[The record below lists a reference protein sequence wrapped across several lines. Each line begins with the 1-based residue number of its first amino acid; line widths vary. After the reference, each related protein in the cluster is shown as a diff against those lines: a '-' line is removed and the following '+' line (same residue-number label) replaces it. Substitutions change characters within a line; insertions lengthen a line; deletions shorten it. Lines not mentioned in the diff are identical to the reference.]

1 MKTGGLT
8 GPIGGCNLH
17 IAMLSGEY
25 PPRWGGMGSTVF
37 HLAGALVKQGHRVT
51 VITRRDKSVE
61 RNPQKIPQQEGVS
74 VLSVKWAPLP
84 MAFTVSYGKWALR
97 ELLRIHRKDPFD
109 AVHVH
114 APMISWKEK
123 QYQMVKEKIGPV
135 ITSLHGSWLGERD
148 GMTRA
153 AKHGESAVWKNPN
166 DLAILL
172 TAKHYAKYERAA
184 IRASTLCVANS
195 EATKADFQS
204 RYNPPENWR
213 CEVVRWGVDTNMFL
227 PLDCDHEDSIL
238 AHEEM
243 RKRYGEPD
251 ENALAGMTETDTPL
265 ILAVGRLVARKGYRT
280 LLKAMPAV
288 LETFPGAHL
297 VIVGRGH
304 MKRTLERQA
313 KKLGVSEALTI
324 EPSLPF
330 EELAQLFRSADLVA
344 YPSYYEG
351 QGLIPLEAMASGT
364 PVVTVNDGPL
374 PEMVDET
381 VGGLFDIDHPETLS
395 AAINELL
402 NNHEQREMMA
412 ANGRRRVLDE
422 YTYAL
427 NAERYAKYYATK
439 D

>member
-1 MKTGGLT
+1 M
-8 GPIGGCNLH
+8 H

-37 HLAGALVKQGHRVT
+37 HLAGALVKLGHRVT
-51 VITRRDKSVE
+51 VITRRDKTVE
-61 RNPQKIPQQEGVS
+61 RNPKKIPQQKGVS

-84 MAFTVSYGKWALR
+84 MAFTVSYGKWAMR
-97 ELLRIHRKDPFD
+97 ELMRIHKKDPFH

-123 QYQMVKEKIGPV
+123 QYQMVREKIGPV

-153 AKHGESAVWKNPN
+153 AKHGEAAVWKNPN

-184 IRASTLCVANS
+184 IRASTVCVANS
-195 EATKADFQS
+195 EATKADFIA
-204 RYNPPENWR
+204 RYNPPEDWR
-213 CEVVRWGVDTNMFL
+213 CEVVRWGVDTNMFV
-227 PLDCDHEDSIL
+227 PLDRDHEDTML
-238 AHEEM
+238 AHESI
-243 RKRYGEPD
+243 RNRYGEPD
-251 ENALAGMTETDTPL
+251 ENALAGLPNTETPL
-265 ILAVGRLVARKGYRT
+265 LLAVGRLVARKGYRT
-280 LLKAMPAV
+280 LLKAMPEV
-288 LETFPGAHL
+288 LQSFPKAHL

-313 KKLGVSEALTI
+313 KRLGVSESVTI
-324 EPSLPF
+324 EPGLPF
-330 EELAQLFRSADLVA
+330 DELAQLFRSSDLVT

-364 PVVTVNDGPL
+364 PVVTVDDGPL
-374 PEMVDET
+374 PEMVDDS
-381 VGGLFDIDHPETLS
+381 VGGLFDIDQPETLAKTIES
-395 AAINELL
+395 LL
-402 NNHEQREMMA
+402 QNHDGRQNMA
-412 ANGRRRVLDE
+412 KKGRKRVLDE

-427 NAERYAKYYATK
+427 NAERYAEFYASS

>member
-1 MKTGGLT
+1 
-8 GPIGGCNLH
+8 
-17 IAMLSGEY
+17 MLSGEY

-61 RNPQKIPQQEGVS
+61 RNPRKIPQQEGVS

-97 ELLRIHRKDPFD
+97 ELLRIHRRDPFN

-114 APMISWKEK
+114 APMISWKDK
-123 QYQMVKEKIGPV
+123 QYQMVKEKVGPV

-184 IRASTLCVANS
+184 VRTSTVCVANS
-195 EATKADFQS
+195 EATKADFQA
-204 RYNPPENWR
+204 RYDPPENWR
-213 CEVVRWGVDTNMFL
+213 CEVVRWGVDTNMFV
-227 PLDCDHEDSIL
+227 PLDRDHEDTML

-243 RKRYGEPD
+243 RRRFGEPD
-251 ENALAGMTETDTPL
+251 ENALAGLAETETPL

-288 LETFPGAHL
+288 LEAYPGAHL
-297 VIVGRGH
+297 AIVGRGH
-304 MKRTLERQA
+304 MKRTLDRQA
-313 KKLGVSEALTI
+313 KRLGVAASVTI
-324 EPSLPF
+324 EAGLPF
-330 EELAQLFRSADLVA
+330 EQLAQLFRSADLVA

-364 PVVTVNDGPL
+364 PVVTVDDGPL

-381 VGGLFDIDHPETLS
+381 VGGLFDINQPDTL
-395 AAINELL
+395 ATAINALL
-402 NNHEQREMMA
+402 NDPEQRENMA

-422 YTYAL
+422 YTYSL
-427 NAERYAKYYATK
+427 NAERYAEYYATK

>member
-1 MKTGGLT
+1 M
-8 GPIGGCNLH
+8 H

-37 HLAGALVKQGHRVT
+37 HLAGALVKMGHRVT

-61 RNPQKIPQQEGVS
+61 RNPRSIPQQDGVA
-74 VLSVKWAPLP
+74 VLSVRWAPLP

-97 ELLRIHRKDPFD
+97 ELMRVHGRDAVD

-123 QYQMVKEKIGPV
+123 QYRLVRERIGPV

-172 TAKHYAKYERAA
+172 TAKYYAKYERAA
-184 IRASTLCVANS
+184 VRASTVCVANS
-195 EATKADFQS
+195 EATKRDFEA
-204 RYNPPENWR
+204 RYDPPENWR
-213 CEVVRWGVDTNMFL
+213 CEVVRWGVDTRMFV
-227 PLDCDHEDSIL
+227 PLNRDHEDTML
-238 AHEEM
+238 AHEAM
-243 RKRYGEPD
+243 RLRYGEPD
-251 ENALAGMTETDTPL
+251 EDALAGHASTKTPL
-265 ILAVGRLVARKGYRT
+265 LLAVGRLVARKGYRT
-280 LLKAMPAV
+280 LLRAMPAI
-288 LETFPGAHL
+288 LAEHEGAHL

-313 KKLGVSEALTI
+313 KRLGVAHALTI
-324 EPSLPF
+324 ESGMPF
-330 EELAQLFRSADLVA
+330 ENLAQLFRSADLVV

-364 PVVTVNDGPL
+364 PVITVDDGPL
-374 PEMVDET
+374 PEMVDES
-381 VGGLFDIDHPETLS
+381 VGSLFTIDRPETL
-395 AAINELL
+395 APAINRLL
-402 NNHEQREMMA
+402 AVPEQRVEMA
-412 ANGRRRVLDE
+412 TNGRRRVLDE
-422 YTYAL
+422 YTYTL
-427 NAERYAKYYATK
+427 NAERYASFYAGA
-439 D
+439 

>member
-1 MKTGGLT
+1 M
-8 GPIGGCNLH
+8 H

-37 HLAGALVKQGHRVT
+37 HLAGALVKLGHRVT

-61 RNPQKIPQQEGVS
+61 RNPKKIPQQKGVS

-84 MAFTVSYGKWALR
+84 MAFTVSYGKWAMR
-97 ELLRIHRKDPFD
+97 ELMRIHKKDPFD

-123 QYQMVKEKIGPV
+123 QYQMVREQIGPV

-153 AKHGESAVWKNPN
+153 AKHGEAAVWKNPN

-184 IRASTLCVANS
+184 VRASTVCVANS
-195 EATKADFQS
+195 EATKADFIA
-204 RYNPPENWR
+204 RYDPPDQWR
-213 CEVVRWGVDTNMFL
+213 CEVVRWGVDTNMFV
-227 PLDCDHEDSIL
+227 PLDRDHEDTML
-238 AHEEM
+238 AHEAI
-243 RKRYGEPD
+243 RNRYGEPD
-251 ENALAGMTETDTPL
+251 ENALAGLPDTETPL
-265 ILAVGRLVARKGYRT
+265 LLAVGRLVARKGYRT
-280 LLKAMPAV
+280 LLKAMPDV
-288 LETFPGAHL
+288 LKSFPRAHL

-313 KKLGVSEALTI
+313 KRLGVSESVTI
-324 EPSLPF
+324 EPGLPF
-330 EELAQLFRSADLVA
+330 DELAQLFRSADLVA

-364 PVVTVNDGPL
+364 PVVTVDDGPL
-374 PEMVDET
+374 PEMVDDS
-381 VGGLFDIDHPETLS
+381 VGGLFDIDQAGTLS
-395 AAINELL
+395 KAIESLL
-402 NNHEQREMMA
+402 KDH
-412 ANGRRRVLDE
+412 NGRQNMAKNGRKRVLDE

-427 NAERYAKYYATK
+427 NAERYAEFYSTT

>member
-1 MKTGGLT
+1 M
-8 GPIGGCNLH
+8 H

-37 HLAGALVKQGHRVT
+37 HLAGALVKLGHRVT
-51 VITRRDKSVE
+51 VITRRDKTVE
-61 RNPQKIPQQEGVS
+61 RNPKKIPQQKGVS

-97 ELLRIHRKDPFD
+97 ELMRIHKKDPFH

-123 QYQMVKEKIGPV
+123 QYQMVREKIGPV

-153 AKHGESAVWKNPN
+153 AKHGEAAVWKNPN

-184 IRASTLCVANS
+184 IRASTVCVANS
-195 EATKADFQS
+195 EATKADFIT
-204 RYNPPENWR
+204 RYNPPEDWR
-213 CEVVRWGVDTNMFL
+213 CEVVRWGVDTNMFV
-227 PLDCDHEDSIL
+227 PLDRDHEDTML
-238 AHEEM
+238 AHESI
-243 RKRYGEPD
+243 RNRYGEPD
-251 ENALAGMTETDTPL
+251 ENALAGLPNTETPL
-265 ILAVGRLVARKGYRT
+265 LLAVGRLVARKGYRT
-280 LLKAMPAV
+280 LLKAMPEV
-288 LETFPGAHL
+288 LQSFPKAHL

-313 KKLGVSEALTI
+313 KRLGVSESVTI
-324 EPSLPF
+324 EPGLPF
-330 EELAQLFRSADLVA
+330 DELAQLFRSSDLVA

-364 PVVTVNDGPL
+364 PVVTVDDGPL
-374 PEMVDET
+374 PEMVDDS
-381 VGGLFDIDHPETLS
+381 VGGLFDIDQPETLAKTIES
-395 AAINELL
+395 LL
-402 NNHEQREMMA
+402 QNHDGRQNMA
-412 ANGRRRVLDE
+412 KKGRKRVLDE

-427 NAERYAKYYATK
+427 NAERYAEFYASS

>member
-1 MKTGGLT
+1 M
-8 GPIGGCNLH
+8 H

-37 HLAGALVKQGHRVT
+37 HLAGALVKLGHRVT
-51 VITRRDKSVE
+51 VITRRDKTVE
-61 RNPQKIPQQEGVS
+61 RNPKKIPQQKGVS

-97 ELLRIHRKDPFD
+97 ELMRIHKKDPFH

-123 QYQMVKEKIGPV
+123 QYQMVREKIGPV

-153 AKHGESAVWKNPN
+153 AKHGEAAVWKNPN

-184 IRASTLCVANS
+184 IRASTVCVANS
-195 EATKADFQS
+195 EATKADFIA
-204 RYNPPENWR
+204 RYSPPEDWR
-213 CEVVRWGVDTNMFL
+213 CEVVRWGVDTNMFV
-227 PLDCDHEDSIL
+227 PLDRDHEDTML
-238 AHEEM
+238 AHESI
-243 RKRYGEPD
+243 RNRYGEPD
-251 ENALAGMTETDTPL
+251 ENALAGLPNTETPL
-265 ILAVGRLVARKGYRT
+265 LLAVGRLVARKGYRT
-280 LLKAMPAV
+280 LLKAMPEV
-288 LETFPGAHL
+288 LQSFPKAHL

-313 KKLGVSEALTI
+313 KRLGVSESVTI
-324 EPSLPF
+324 EPGLPF
-330 EELAQLFRSADLVA
+330 DELAQLFRSSDLVA

-364 PVVTVNDGPL
+364 PVVTVDDGPL
-374 PEMVDET
+374 PEMVDDS
-381 VGGLFDIDHPETLS
+381 VGGLFDIDQPETLAKTIES
-395 AAINELL
+395 LIQ
-402 NNHEQREMMA
+402 NHDGRQDMA
-412 ANGRRRVLDE
+412 KKGRKRVLDE

-427 NAERYAKYYATK
+427 NAERYAEFYASS

>member
-1 MKTGGLT
+1 V
-8 GPIGGCNLH
+8 H

-37 HLAGALVKQGHRVT
+37 HLAGALVKLGHRVT
-51 VITRRDKSVE
+51 VITRRDKTVE
-61 RNPQKIPQQEGVS
+61 RNPKKIPQQKGVS

-97 ELLRIHRKDPFD
+97 ELMRIHKKDPFH

-123 QYQMVKEKIGPV
+123 QYQMVREKIGPV

-153 AKHGESAVWKNPN
+153 AKHGEAAVWKNPN

-184 IRASTLCVANS
+184 IRASTVCVANS
-195 EATKADFQS
+195 EATKADFIA
-204 RYNPPENWR
+204 RYSPPEDWR
-213 CEVVRWGVDTNMFL
+213 CEVVRWGVDTNMFV
-227 PLDCDHEDSIL
+227 PLDRDHEDTML
-238 AHEEM
+238 AHESI
-243 RKRYGEPD
+243 RNRYGEPD
-251 ENALAGMTETDTPL
+251 ENALAGLPNTETPL
-265 ILAVGRLVARKGYRT
+265 LLAVGRLVARKGYRT
-280 LLKAMPAV
+280 LLKAMPEV
-288 LETFPGAHL
+288 LQSFPKAHL

-313 KKLGVSEALTI
+313 KRLGVSESVTI
-324 EPSLPF
+324 EPGLPF
-330 EELAQLFRSADLVA
+330 DELAQLFRSSDLVA

-364 PVVTVNDGPL
+364 PVVTVDDGPL
-374 PEMVDET
+374 PEMVDDS
-381 VGGLFDIDHPETLS
+381 VGGLFDIDQPETLAKTIES
-395 AAINELL
+395 LL
-402 NNHEQREMMA
+402 QNHDGRQNMA
-412 ANGRRRVLDE
+412 KKGRKRVLDE

-427 NAERYAKYYATK
+427 NAERYAEFYASS

>member
-1 MKTGGLT
+1 
-8 GPIGGCNLH
+8 
-17 IAMLSGEY
+17 MLSGEY

-402 NNHEQREMMA
+402 NNHEQREIMA

>member
-1 MKTGGLT
+1 M
-8 GPIGGCNLH
+8 H

-37 HLAGALVKQGHRVT
+37 HLAGALVKLGHRVT

-61 RNPQKIPQQEGVS
+61 RNPKKIPQQKGVS

-97 ELLRIHRKDPFD
+97 ELLRIHKKDPFD

-123 QYQMVKEKIGPV
+123 QYQMVRQKVGPV

-184 IRASTLCVANS
+184 VRASTVCVANS
-195 EATKADFQS
+195 EATKADFVA
-204 RYNPPENWR
+204 RYNTPENWR
-213 CEVVRWGVDTNMFL
+213 CEVVRWGVDTNMFV
-227 PLDCDHEDSIL
+227 PLDCDHEDTML
-238 AHEEM
+238 AHEEI

-251 ENALAGMTETDTPL
+251 ENALAGLPETETPL
-265 ILAVGRLVARKGYRT
+265 LLAVGRLVARKGYRT
-280 LLKAMPAV
+280 LLKAMPEV
-288 LETFPGAHL
+288 LQSFPKAHL

-313 KKLGVSEALTI
+313 KRLGVADSLTI
-324 EPSLPF
+324 EPGLPF
-330 EELAQLFRSADLVA
+330 DELAQLFRSADLVA

-374 PEMVDET
+374 PEMVDDS
-381 VGGLFDIDHPETLS
+381 VGGLFDIDKPETL
-395 AAINELL
+395 AKAIESLL
-402 NNHEQREMMA
+402 TDHDGRLQMA
-412 ANGRRRVLDE
+412 NNGRKRVLDE

-427 NAERYAKYYATK
+427 NAERYAEFYATK

>member
-1 MKTGGLT
+1 
-8 GPIGGCNLH
+8 
-17 IAMLSGEY
+17 MLSGEY

-61 RNPQKIPQQEGVS
+61 KNPKRIPQQEGVS

-97 ELLRIHRKDPFD
+97 KLLRIHKKDPFD
-109 AVHVH
+109 AVHIH

-123 QYQMVKEKIGPV
+123 QYRLVRETVGPIV
-135 ITSLHGSWLGERD
+135 TSLHGSWLGERD
-148 GMTRA
+148 GMVRA
-153 AKHGESAVWKNPN
+153 AKYGEAAVWKNPN

-184 IRASTLCVANS
+184 IQESSICVANS
-195 EATKADFQS
+195 EATREDFRA
-204 RYNPPENWR
+204 RYDPPENWK
-213 CEVVRWGVDTNMFL
+213 CEVVRWGVDTNMFV
-227 PLDCDHEDSIL
+227 PLDRDHEDTML

-243 RKRYGEPD
+243 RQRYGAPD
-251 ENALAGMTETDTPL
+251 ENALGGLANTSTPL

-280 LLKAMPAV
+280 LLKAMPKV
-288 LETFPGAHL
+288 LENNPNAHL

-304 MKRTLERQA
+304 MRRTLLRQA
-313 KKLGVSEALTI
+313 KKLGVSESVTI
-324 EPSLPF
+324 ESGLPF
-330 EELAQLFRSADLVA
+330 EQLAQLFRSADLVA

-364 PVVTVNDGPL
+364 PVLTVNDGPL
-374 PEMVDET
+374 PEMVDDT
-381 VGGLFDIDHPETLS
+381 VGALFDINKPESL
-395 AAINELL
+395 ANAINEILSDS
-402 NNHEQREMMA
+402 EARESMA
-412 ANGRRRVLDE
+412 ENGRRRVLDE

-427 NAERYAKYYATK
+427 NAERYSEFYSTGI
-439 D
+439 

>member
-1 MKTGGLT
+1 MPSGLF
-8 GPIGGCNLH
+8 GGCDLH

-61 RNPQKIPQQEGVS
+61 KNPKKIPQQKGVS

-123 QYQMVKEKIGPV
+123 QYRMVREKIGPV
-135 ITSLHGSWLGERD
+135 VTSLHGSWLGERD

-172 TAKHYAKYERAA
+172 TAKHYAKYEKAA
-184 IRASTLCVANS
+184 VRASTTCVANS
-195 EATKADFQS
+195 EATKADFEA
-204 RYNPPENWR
+204 RYDPPENWQ
-213 CEVVRWGVDTNMFL
+213 CEVVRWGVDTNMFV
-227 PLDCDHEDSIL
+227 PLDRDHEDTMI
-238 AHEEM
+238 AHEEI
-243 RKRYGEPD
+243 RNRSGEPD
-251 ENALAGMTETDTPL
+251 DNALAGLSNTETPL
-265 ILAVGRLVARKGYRT
+265 ILAVGRLVARKGYKT
-280 LLKAMPAV
+280 LLKAMPGV
-288 LETFPGAHL
+288 LEANPKAHL

-313 KKLGVSEALTI
+313 KRLGVAESVTI
-324 EPSLPF
+324 EPGLPF
-330 EELAQLFRSADLVA
+330 DKLAQLFRSADLVA

-364 PVVTVNDGPL
+364 PVITVNDGPL

-381 VGGLFDIDHPETLS
+381 VGGLFDINQPDTLS
-395 AAINELL
+395 LAINELL
-402 NNHEQREMMA
+402 GNPELREEMA
-412 ANGRRRVLDE
+412 SNGRRRVLDE

-427 NAERYAKYYATK
+427 NAERYAGFYASEN
-439 D
+439 

>member
-1 MKTGGLT
+1 M
-8 GPIGGCNLH
+8 H

-37 HLAGALVKQGHRVT
+37 HLAGALVKLGHRVT

-61 RNPQKIPQQEGVS
+61 RNPKKIPQQKGVS

-84 MAFTVSYGKWALR
+84 MAFTVSYGKWAMR
-97 ELLRIHRKDPFD
+97 ELMRIHKKDPFD

-123 QYQMVKEKIGPV
+123 QYERVREQIGPV

-153 AKHGESAVWKNPN
+153 AKHGEAAVWKNPN

-184 IRASTLCVANS
+184 VRASTVCVANS
-195 EATKADFQS
+195 EATKADFIA
-204 RYNPPENWR
+204 RYDPPEQWR
-213 CEVVRWGVDTNMFL
+213 CEVVRWGVDTNMFV
-227 PLDCDHEDSIL
+227 PLDRDHEDTML
-238 AHEEM
+238 AHETI
-243 RKRYGEPD
+243 RNRYGEPD
-251 ENALAGMTETDTPL
+251 ENALAGLPDTETPL

-280 LLKAMPAV
+280 LLKAMPDV
-288 LETFPGAHL
+288 LKSFPKAHL

-313 KKLGVSEALTI
+313 KRLGVSESVTI
-324 EPSLPF
+324 EPGLPF
-330 EELAQLFRSADLVA
+330 DELAQLFRSADLVA

-364 PVVTVNDGPL
+364 PVVTVDDGPL
-374 PEMVDET
+374 PEMVDDS
-381 VGGLFDIDHPETLS
+381 VGGLFDIDQAGTLS
-395 AAINELL
+395 KAIESLL
-402 NNHEQREMMA
+402 QDH
-412 ANGRRRVLDE
+412 NGRQTMAKNGRKRVLDE

-427 NAERYAKYYATK
+427 NAERYAEFYATT

>member
-1 MKTGGLT
+1 M
-8 GPIGGCNLH
+8 H

-37 HLAGALVKQGHRVT
+37 HLAGALVKLGHRVT
-51 VITRRDKSVE
+51 VITRRDKTVE
-61 RNPQKIPQQEGVS
+61 RNPKKIPQQKGVS

-84 MAFTVSYGKWALR
+84 MAFTVSYGKWAMR
-97 ELLRIHRKDPFD
+97 ELMRIHKKDPFH

-123 QYQMVKEKIGPV
+123 QYQMVREKIGPV

-153 AKHGESAVWKNPN
+153 AKHGEAAVWKNPN

-184 IRASTLCVANS
+184 IRASTVCVANS
-195 EATKADFQS
+195 EATKADFIA
-204 RYNPPENWR
+204 RYSPPEDWR
-213 CEVVRWGVDTNMFL
+213 CEVVRWGVDTNMFV
-227 PLDCDHEDSIL
+227 PLDRDHEDTML
-238 AHEEM
+238 AHESI
-243 RKRYGEPD
+243 RNRYGEPD
-251 ENALAGMTETDTPL
+251 ENALAGLPNTETPL
-265 ILAVGRLVARKGYRT
+265 LLAVGRLVARKGYRT
-280 LLKAMPAV
+280 LLKAMPEV
-288 LETFPGAHL
+288 LQSFPKAHL

-313 KKLGVSEALTI
+313 KRLGVSESVTI
-324 EPSLPF
+324 EPGLPF
-330 EELAQLFRSADLVA
+330 DELAQLFRSSDLVA

-364 PVVTVNDGPL
+364 PVVTVDDGPL
-374 PEMVDET
+374 PEMVDDS
-381 VGGLFDIDHPETLS
+381 VGGLFDIDQPETLAKTIES
-395 AAINELL
+395 LIQ
-402 NNHEQREMMA
+402 NHDGRQDMA
-412 ANGRRRVLDE
+412 KKGRKRVLDE

-427 NAERYAKYYATK
+427 NAERYAEFYASS

>member
-1 MKTGGLT
+1 
-8 GPIGGCNLH
+8 
-17 IAMLSGEY
+17 MLSGEY
-25 PPRWGGMGSTVF
+25 PPRWGGMGSVVF

-61 RNPQKIPQQEGVS
+61 RNPRRIPQQEGVS

-123 QYQMVKEKIGPV
+123 QYQIVRDKIGPV

-184 IRASTLCVANS
+184 VRASTLCVANS

-213 CEVVRWGVDTNMFL
+213 CEVVRWGVDTNMFV
-227 PLDCDHEDSIL
+227 PLDCDHEDTML

-251 ENALAGMTETDTPL
+251 ENALAGLSETETPL

-280 LLKAMPAV
+280 LLKAMPGV
-288 LETFPGAHL
+288 LEAYPRAHL

-304 MKRTLERQA
+304 MKRTLHRQA
-313 KKLGVSEALTI
+313 KRLGVNESVTI
-324 EPSLPF
+324 ESGLPF
-330 EELAQLFRSADLVA
+330 EELAQLFRSSDLVA

-364 PVVTVNDGPL
+364 PVVTVDDGPL

-381 VGGLFDIDHPETLS
+381 VGALFDINHPETLS

-402 NNHEQREMMA
+402 NNHEQREVMA
-412 ANGRRRVLDE
+412 ANGRHRVLDE

-427 NAERYAKYYATK
+427 NAERYVEYYATK

>member
-1 MKTGGLT
+1 
-8 GPIGGCNLH
+8 
-17 IAMLSGEY
+17 MLSGEY

-61 RNPQKIPQQEGVS
+61 KNPKRIPQQEGVS

-97 ELLRIHRKDPFD
+97 KLLRIHKKDPFD
-109 AVHVH
+109 AVHIH

-123 QYQMVKEKIGPV
+123 QYRLVRETVGPIV
-135 ITSLHGSWLGERD
+135 TSLHGSWLGERD
-148 GMTRA
+148 GMVRA
-153 AKHGESAVWKNPN
+153 AKYGEAAVWKNPN

-184 IRASTLCVANS
+184 IQESSICVANS
-195 EATKADFQS
+195 EATREDFRA
-204 RYNPPENWR
+204 RYDPPENWK
-213 CEVVRWGVDTNMFL
+213 CEVVRWGVDTNMFV
-227 PLDCDHEDSIL
+227 PLDRDHEDTML

-243 RKRYGEPD
+243 RQRYGAPD
-251 ENALAGMTETDTPL
+251 ENALGGLANTSTPL

-280 LLKAMPAV
+280 LLKAIPKV
-288 LETFPGAHL
+288 LENNPNAHL

-304 MKRTLERQA
+304 MRRTLLRQA
-313 KKLGVSEALTI
+313 KKLGVSESVTI
-324 EPSLPF
+324 ESGLPF
-330 EELAQLFRSADLVA
+330 EQLAQLFRSADLVA

-364 PVVTVNDGPL
+364 PVLTVNDGPL
-374 PEMVDET
+374 PEMVDDT
-381 VGGLFDIDHPETLS
+381 VGALFDINKPESL
-395 AAINELL
+395 ANAINEILSDS
-402 NNHEQREMMA
+402 EARESMA
-412 ANGRRRVLDE
+412 ENGRRRVLDE

-427 NAERYAKYYATK
+427 NAERYSEFYSTEI
-439 D
+439 

>member
-1 MKTGGLT
+1 M
-8 GPIGGCNLH
+8 H

-37 HLAGALVKQGHRVT
+37 HLAGALVKLGHRVT

-61 RNPQKIPQQEGVS
+61 RNPKKIPQQKGVS

-84 MAFTVSYGKWALR
+84 MAFTVSYGKWAMR
-97 ELLRIHRKDPFD
+97 ELMRIHKKDPFD

-123 QYQMVKEKIGPV
+123 QYERVREQIGPV

-153 AKHGESAVWKNPN
+153 AKHGEAAVWKNPN

-184 IRASTLCVANS
+184 VRSSTVCVANS
-195 EATKADFQS
+195 EATKADFIA
-204 RYNPPENWR
+204 RYDPPEQWR
-213 CEVVRWGVDTNMFL
+213 CEVVRWGVDTNMFV
-227 PLDCDHEDSIL
+227 PLDRDHEDTML
-238 AHEEM
+238 AHETI
-243 RKRYGEPD
+243 RNRYGEPD
-251 ENALAGMTETDTPL
+251 ENALAGLPNTETPL

-280 LLKAMPAV
+280 LLKAMPDV
-288 LETFPGAHL
+288 LKSFPKAHL

-313 KKLGVSEALTI
+313 KRLGVSESVTI
-324 EPSLPF
+324 EPGLPF
-330 EELAQLFRSADLVA
+330 DELAQLFRSADLVA

-364 PVVTVNDGPL
+364 PVVTVDDGPL
-374 PEMVDET
+374 PEMVDDS
-381 VGGLFDIDHPETLS
+381 VGGLFDIDQAGTLS
-395 AAINELL
+395 KAIESLL
-402 NNHEQREMMA
+402 QDH
-412 ANGRRRVLDE
+412 NGRQTMAKNGRKRVLDE

-427 NAERYAKYYATK
+427 NAERYAEFYATT

>member
-1 MKTGGLT
+1 M
-8 GPIGGCNLH
+8 H

-37 HLAGALVKQGHRVT
+37 HLAGALVKLGHRVT
-51 VITRRDKSVE
+51 VITRRDKTVE
-61 RNPQKIPQQEGVS
+61 RNPKKIPQQKGVS

-84 MAFTVSYGKWALR
+84 MAFTVSYGKWAMR
-97 ELLRIHRKDPFD
+97 ELMRIHKKDPFH

-123 QYQMVKEKIGPV
+123 QYQMVREKIGPV

-153 AKHGESAVWKNPN
+153 AKHGEAAVWKNPN

-184 IRASTLCVANS
+184 IRASTICVANS
-195 EATKADFQS
+195 EATKADFIT
-204 RYNPPENWR
+204 RYNPPEDWR
-213 CEVVRWGVDTNMFL
+213 CEVVRWGVDTNMFV
-227 PLDCDHEDSIL
+227 PLDRDHEDTML
-238 AHEEM
+238 AHESI
-243 RKRYGEPD
+243 RNRYGEPD
-251 ENALAGMTETDTPL
+251 ENALAGLPNTETPL
-265 ILAVGRLVARKGYRT
+265 LLAVGRLVARKGYRT
-280 LLKAMPAV
+280 LLKAMPEV
-288 LETFPGAHL
+288 LQSFPKAHL

-313 KKLGVSEALTI
+313 KRLGVSESVTI
-324 EPSLPF
+324 EPGLPF
-330 EELAQLFRSADLVA
+330 DELAQLFRSSDLVA

-351 QGLIPLEAMASGT
+351 QGLIPHEAMASGT
-364 PVVTVNDGPL
+364 PVVTVDDGPL
-374 PEMVDET
+374 PEMVDDS
-381 VGGLFDIDHPETLS
+381 VGGLFDIDQPETLAKTIES
-395 AAINELL
+395 LL
-402 NNHEQREMMA
+402 QNHDGRQDMA
-412 ANGRRRVLDE
+412 KKGRKRVLDE

-427 NAERYAKYYATK
+427 NAERYAEFYTSS

>member
-1 MKTGGLT
+1 
-8 GPIGGCNLH
+8 
-17 IAMLSGEY
+17 
-25 PPRWGGMGSTVF
+25 
-37 HLAGALVKQGHRVT
+37 
-51 VITRRDKSVE
+51 
-61 RNPQKIPQQEGVS
+61 
-74 VLSVKWAPLP
+74 

-123 QYQMVKEKIGPV
+123 QYQLVREKVGPV
-135 ITSLHGSWLGERD
+135 VTSLHGSWLGERD

-184 IRASTLCVANS
+184 VRASTLCVANS
-195 EATKADFQS
+195 EATKADFQA

-227 PLDCDHEDSIL
+227 PLDCDHEDTML

-251 ENALAGMTETDTPL
+251 ENALAGLAETETPL

-288 LETFPGAHL
+288 LEVFPGAHL

-313 KKLGVSEALTI
+313 KKLGVSESLTI
-324 EPSLPF
+324 ESSLPF
-330 EELAQLFRSADLVA
+330 EELAQLFRSANLVA

-402 NNHEQREMMA
+402 NNHEQREVMA

-427 NAERYAKYYATK
+427 NAERYAEYYATK
-439 D
+439 G

>member
-1 MKTGGLT
+1 V
-8 GPIGGCNLH
+8 H

-37 HLAGALVKQGHRVT
+37 HLAGALVKLGHRVT
-51 VITRRDKSVE
+51 VITRRDKTVE
-61 RNPQKIPQQEGVS
+61 RNPKKIPQQKGVS

-84 MAFTVSYGKWALR
+84 MAFTVSYGKWAMR
-97 ELLRIHRKDPFD
+97 ELMRIHKKDPFH

-123 QYQMVKEKIGPV
+123 QYQMVRDKIGPV

-153 AKHGESAVWKNPN
+153 AKHGEAAVWKNPN

-172 TAKHYAKYERAA
+172 TAKYYAKYERAA
-184 IRASTLCVANS
+184 IRASTVCVANS
-195 EATKADFQS
+195 EATKADFIT
-204 RYNPPENWR
+204 RYNPPEDWR
-213 CEVVRWGVDTNMFL
+213 CEVVRWGVDTNMFV
-227 PLDCDHEDSIL
+227 PLDRDHEDTML
-238 AHEEM
+238 AHESI
-243 RKRYGEPD
+243 RNRYGEPD
-251 ENALAGMTETDTPL
+251 ENALAGLPNTETPL
-265 ILAVGRLVARKGYRT
+265 LLAVGRLVARKGYRT
-280 LLKAMPAV
+280 LLKAMPEV
-288 LETFPGAHL
+288 LQSFPKAHL

-313 KKLGVSEALTI
+313 KRLGVSESVTI
-324 EPSLPF
+324 EPGLPF
-330 EELAQLFRSADLVA
+330 DELAQLFRSSDLVA

-364 PVVTVNDGPL
+364 PVVTVDDGPL
-374 PEMVDET
+374 PEMVDDS
-381 VGGLFDIDHPETLS
+381 VGGLFDIDQPETLAKTIES
-395 AAINELL
+395 LL
-402 NNHEQREMMA
+402 QNHDGRQNMA
-412 ANGRRRVLDE
+412 KKGRKRVLDE

-427 NAERYAKYYATK
+427 NAERYAEFYASS

>member
-1 MKTGGLT
+1 M
-8 GPIGGCNLH
+8 H

-37 HLAGALVKQGHRVT
+37 HLAGALVKLGHRVT
-51 VITRRDKSVE
+51 VITRRDKTVE
-61 RNPQKIPQQEGVS
+61 RNPKKIPQQKGVS

-84 MAFTVSYGKWALR
+84 MAFTVSYGKWAMR
-97 ELLRIHRKDPFD
+97 ELMRIHKKDPFH

-123 QYQMVKEKIGPV
+123 QYHMVREKIGPV

-153 AKHGESAVWKNPN
+153 AKHGEAAVWKNPN

-184 IRASTLCVANS
+184 IRASTICVANS
-195 EATKADFQS
+195 EATKADFIT
-204 RYNPPENWR
+204 RYNPPEDWR
-213 CEVVRWGVDTNMFL
+213 CEVVRWGVDTNMFV
-227 PLDCDHEDSIL
+227 PLDRDHEDTML
-238 AHEEM
+238 AHESI
-243 RKRYGEPD
+243 RNRYGEPD
-251 ENALAGMTETDTPL
+251 ENALAGLPNTETPL
-265 ILAVGRLVARKGYRT
+265 LLAVGRLVARKGYRT
-280 LLKAMPAV
+280 LLKAMPEV
-288 LETFPGAHL
+288 LQSFSKAHL

-313 KKLGVSEALTI
+313 KRLGVSESVTI
-324 EPSLPF
+324 EPGLPF
-330 EELAQLFRSADLVA
+330 DELAQLFRSSDLVA

-364 PVVTVNDGPL
+364 PVVTVDDGPL
-374 PEMVDET
+374 PEMVDDS
-381 VGGLFDIDHPETLS
+381 VGGLFDIDQPETLAKTIES
-395 AAINELL
+395 LL
-402 NNHEQREMMA
+402 QNHDGRQDMA
-412 ANGRRRVLDE
+412 KKGRKRVLDE

-427 NAERYAKYYATK
+427 NAERYAEFYASS